1 MTATEPKV
9 DVRGWY
15 ELKAAAA
22 ILEVSKSTLT
32 RAMNST
38 DRNRSIPF
46 KIRKSN
52 GRRIISG
59 QALVNYWRIAY

>member
-1 MTATEPKV
+1 MTHTEPQV
-9 DVRGWY
+9 ALNGWY
-15 ELKAAAA
+15 ELKEAAAA
-22 ILEVSKSTLT
+22 LGVSKSTLT

-46 KIRKSN
+46 KIRRSN

-59 QALVNYWRIAY
+59 QALVNYWRITY